1 MRKSITTSLG
11 ITCLALTAI
20 VGVLLEDKRLATLE
34 AEKYKASSGNYSG
47 MLAAC
52 LNGKPLYDRLS
63 GHALFTEKAVSVD
76 LIPIRSK
83 NGR

>member
-11 ITCLALTAI
+11 ITCLTLTVI

-47 MLAAC
+47 MLASC
-52 LNGKPLYDRLS
+52 LNGKPLYDRIS
-63 GHALFTEKAVSVD
+63 GNALFTEHAISINVK
-76 LIPIRSK
+76 PI
-83 NGR
+83 GR

>member
-11 ITCLALTAI
+11 ITCLALTVI

-34 AEKYKASSGNYSG
+34 AEKYKASSGSYSG

-63 GHALFTEKAVSVD
+63 AHALFTERAISINVK
-76 LIPIRSK
+76 PIGK
-83 NGR
+83 